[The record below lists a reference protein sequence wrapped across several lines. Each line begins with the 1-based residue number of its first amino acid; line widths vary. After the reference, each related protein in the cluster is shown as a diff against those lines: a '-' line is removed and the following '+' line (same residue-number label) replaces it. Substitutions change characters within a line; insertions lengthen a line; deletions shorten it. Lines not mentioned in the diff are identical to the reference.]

1 MVQSSRVGL
10 SRDKVEVQQICN
22 VNSVVEEAWFQMS
35 TVWLSRMQVGS
46 ELFVS
51 IVIRTICSSME
62 VEPQVLL
69 EQGAEWDR
77 Q

>member
-1 MVQSSRVGL
+1 
-10 SRDKVEVQQICN
+10 VEVQQICN
-22 VNSVVEEAWFQMS
+22 VNNVVEEAWFPMS
-35 TVWLSRMQVGS
+35 TAWRLCMQVGS

-51 IVIRTICSSME
+51 IVIRTKCSSME
-62 VEPQVLL
+62 VEPQALL